1 MNKELNAIDPT
12 RYIGKALEKY
22 NEELIGALSDGL
34 LFVKEARRND
44 VCFNVNA
51 HTGIVRLMEVYCVLC
66 HPEPDTIVEGY
77 DNEVLEL
84 LLSRILAHVL
94 LHPITGSEGL
104 ALCVELINMMD
115 ELNEGGWFA

>member
-44 VCFNVNA
+44 VWQRRSGNDLRYRRF
-51 HTGIVRLMEVYCVLC
+51 
-66 HPEPDTIVEGY
+66 
-77 DNEVLEL
+77 
-84 LLSRILAHVL
+84 
-94 LHPITGSEGL
+94 
-104 ALCVELINMMD
+104 
-115 ELNEGGWFA
+115 